1 MPIIKSAKKRVKQA
15 AKTQERKREFK
26 TRMLT
31 MIKNIVKF
39 VQLGEVEKAQSFHAE
54 AQKSIDTAAKKNIIH
69 KNNAN
74 RKKARIARVIASA
87 DAQA

>member
-15 AKTQERKREFK
+15 EARQSRNRGYK

-31 MIKNIVKF
+31 LIKNIINFVKG
-39 VQLGEVEKAQSFHAE
+39 GEVEKAKAIFND
-54 AQKSIDTAAKKNIIH
+54 AQNAIDTAAKKNIIH

-74 RKKARIARVIASA
+74 RKKSLIARAIKPA
-87 DAQA
+87 DAA